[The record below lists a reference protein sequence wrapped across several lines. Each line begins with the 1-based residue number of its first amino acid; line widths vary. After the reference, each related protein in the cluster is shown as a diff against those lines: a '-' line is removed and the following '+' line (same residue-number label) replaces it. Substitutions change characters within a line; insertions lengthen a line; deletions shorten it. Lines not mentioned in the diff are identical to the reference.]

1 VHIQQAQWDRIIY
14 RRSLEMSE
22 NAVKELF
29 LEKRVFLLDGDGS
42 LYMWNTAFNSSPLM
56 LKKIRELG
64 KKFIILS
71 NNDSESKKRRLKS
84 LSRILKTNLDKDDLL
99 LPNDIV
105 EAFMKAKG
113 VESFDGLI
121 SDDFKNELVENG
133 FKYDIRDPQVVLV
146 GFDINLT
153 YAKIKRIISHINKGK
168 TFLLTHIDPLCPYKG
183 GQEIPDAGLLV
194 ELVKAAVK
202 RDPDYVFGKPYSSTI
217 DFVTEK
223 YRTTKEEM
231 LIIGDRPGTD
241 IKMAN
246 ENGISSI
253 LVKNQ
258 KVDESNYKY
267 DASVESMDM
276 LYKMIKDL

>member
-1 VHIQQAQWDRIIY
+1 
-14 RRSLEMSE
+14 MSE
-22 NAVKELF
+22 NVVKKLF
-29 LEKRVFLLDGDGS
+29 IEKRVFLLDGDGT
-42 LYMWNTAFNSSPLM
+42 LYVWNTAFNSSPLI

-71 NNDSESKKRRLKS
+71 NNDSKSKKRRLKL

-105 EAFMKAKG
+105 EAFMKDKG
-113 VESFDGLI
+113 VKSFDGLI

-133 FKYDIRDPQVVLV
+133 FKHDIRDPQVVLV
-146 GFDINLT
+146 GFDTNLT
-153 YAKIKRIISHINKGK
+153 YAKIKRVISHINKGK

-217 DFVTEK
+217 DFVIEK

-253 LVKNQ
+253 LVKSQNA
-258 KVDESNYKY
+258 DEINYKP
-267 DASVESMDM
+267 DAIVESIDM